1 MLPPVYRSFVSSG
14 INSRRPWV
22 SVIHTTASEPAR
34 SRLESESASTESPRG
49 ALACFQSLPYILLI
63 GNRAIPS
70 SSPAG
75 LLSGRDKAH
84 GAFQEGHLCSEWLE
98 ASADTRQTGASPQW
112 LFGARDKGRCFG
124 VAVFNPRTFLSE
136 GPMPLRLLVA
146 LIVFALCNPAEA
158 QQPKKLPTI
167 GYLASA
173 GSPEDPPL
181 QLEALK
187 QGLQKLGY
195 VVGENVMIVTR
206 YAEGR
211 LDRIPVLVNELVQ
224 LKV

>member
-84 GAFQEGHLCSEWLE
+84 GAFQEGRRIS
-98 ASADTRQTGASPQW
+98 
-112 LFGARDKGRCFG
+112 
-124 VAVFNPRTFLSE
+124 VLS
-136 GPMPLRLLVA
+136 GSKQ
-146 LIVFALCNPAEA
+146 A
-158 QQPKKLPTI
+158 QI
-167 GYLASA
+167 
-173 GSPEDPPL
+173 
-181 QLEALK
+181 
-187 QGLQKLGY
+187 
-195 VVGENVMIVTR
+195 
-206 YAEGR
+206 
-211 LDRIPVLVNELVQ
+211 LDRLAPHRNSSLELETRASVSE
-224 LKV
+224 